1 MTNHR
6 ISVFNQDV
14 IPHILRTK
22 LIPALEDEENVSYQ
36 QAKEL
41 ELTKT
46 FDVHL
51 IFFNPKSNCRFFL
64 EKIFKIISR
73 NQSTITKN
81 QSMTAQI

>member
-46 FDVHL
+46 FDV
-51 IFFNPKSNCRFFL
+51 FL
-64 EKIFKIISR
+64 FLTKFK
-73 NQSTITKN
+73 T
-81 QSMTAQI
+81 